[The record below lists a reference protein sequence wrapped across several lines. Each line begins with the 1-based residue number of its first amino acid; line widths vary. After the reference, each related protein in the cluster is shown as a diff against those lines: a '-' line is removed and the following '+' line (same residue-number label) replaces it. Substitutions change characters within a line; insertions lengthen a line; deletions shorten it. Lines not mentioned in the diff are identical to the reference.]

1 MANMDA
7 TTSGGL
13 ATGTLTA
20 QAQRLAVSPFT
31 ESGTLIFNA
40 DKVVYF
46 YDSFVNIISIHFM

>member
-1 MANMDA
+1 MDA

-13 ATGTLTA
+13 ATGSLTA
-20 QAQRLAVSPFT
+20 QAQRLSVSPFT